1 MKASVSLRSPLPY
14 LNNRSFRNLWS
25 IQNVAVALLVTTTTS
40 WLAYGE
46 ENCVWKRRRPRCLHY
61 LLSEAAA
68 CWGIKSATK
77 HPTKRW
83 RSSRNSISNGSAEK
97 ISGRHHSS
105 DDDTISWVSS
115 GQKQKAPRNI
125 QQMSM
130 WPPRN
135 SIHNWNFCLCIILIA
150 IFWFSFTIT
159 KGIRKVTHQ
168 FVFSNN
174 DPIEDFLVADTLM
187 GR

>member
-25 IQNVAVALLVTTTTS
+25 IQTVAVALLVTTTTS

-46 ENCVWKRRRPRCLHY
+46 ENYVWKRRRPRCLHY

-68 CWGIKSATK
+68 CWGIKSATI
-77 HPTKRW
+77 
-83 RSSRNSISNGSAEK
+83 SIQPSGDGHQETVYLMDQQRKSAVD
-97 ISGRHHSS
+97 IIPAMM
-105 DDDTISWVSS
+105 TLVISWVSS
-115 GQKQKAPRNI
+115 GQKKKAPRNI

-159 KGIRKVTHQ
+159 KVISKSYTSIC
-168 FVFSNN
+168 FF
-174 DPIEDFLVADTLM
+174 
-187 GR
+187 